1 MQMYPDY
8 AMQVYHPYPL
18 MFGNTVTPIQYQ
30 AQSSLPSYAMYQTNL
45 QAVLPLLRQAVQ
57 GERNDELFYD
67 YLIQNAPSNQDKE
80 IIISIR
86 DDERRHRQMFR
97 QMYYSL
103 TGQTIGP
110 SDSESFEK
118 PTTYLSGIEKAL
130 FGELSAVELYR
141 KIYFMIPGTV
151 FKNMVFEILTDE
163 IKHASKYNFLYA
175 KNK

>member
-1 MQMYPDY
+1 MYQYFDY
-8 AMQVYHPYPL
+8 DFYTYNPYSFL
-18 MFGNTVTPIQYQ
+18 PIQYQ
-30 AQSSLPSYAMYQTNL
+30 TQSSIPANAMYQTNL
-45 QAVLPLLRQAVQ
+45 QAVVPLLQQAVQ

-80 IIISIR
+80 IITSIR
-86 DDERRHRQMFR
+86 NDERHHRQMFK

-103 TGQTIGP
+103 TGQTIE
-110 SDSESFEK
+110 STDSEPFKK
-118 PTTYLSGIEKAL
+118 PPSYLAGLEQAL

-141 KIYFMIPGTV
+141 TIYFTIPNTV